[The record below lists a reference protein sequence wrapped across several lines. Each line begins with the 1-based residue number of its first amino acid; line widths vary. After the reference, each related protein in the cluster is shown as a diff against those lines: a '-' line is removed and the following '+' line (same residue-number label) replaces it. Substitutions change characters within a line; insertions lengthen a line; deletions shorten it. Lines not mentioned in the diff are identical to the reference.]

1 MARMEICMLI
11 LHYWGLMFIQLFTI
25 FWTTCVHMAAVDITI
40 IGHIKNWKRLHY
52 PKWLGGAINKQRQYG
67 YEFVADQDT
76 HPQVIL
82 FLLISL
88 FVLGGIIVLIV
99 VIWQVINDID
109 TWVLWVIDAA
119 LYFPAIIGV
128 LILKS
133 FTKRLYFQN
142 HTA

>member
-1 MARMEICMLI
+1 MLI

-25 FWTTCVHMAAVDITI
+25 FWTNCVHMAAVDITI

-52 PKWLGGAINKQRQYG
+52 PKWLGGAINKQRRYG
-67 YEFVADQDT
+67 YEFVADQET

-99 VIWQVINDID
+99 MIWQVINDID

-142 HTA
+142 HMA

>member
-1 MARMEICMLI
+1 MLI

-40 IGHIKNWKRLHY
+40 IGHINNWKRLHY
-52 PKWLGGAINKQRQYG
+52 PKWLGGAINKQRRYG

-76 HPQVIL
+76 HPQVII
-82 FLLISL
+82 FLLGSL
-88 FVLGGIIVLIV
+88 LILGGIIVLIV
-99 VIWQVINDID
+99 MIWQVINDID

-142 HTA
+142 HKA

>member
-1 MARMEICMLI
+1 MLI
-11 LHYWGLMFIQLFTI
+11 LHYWGFIFIHLFTI
-25 FWTTCVHMAAVDITI
+25 FWTIFVHMAAVDITI

-52 PKWLGGAINKQRQYG
+52 PKWLGGAINKQRRYG
-67 YEFVADQDT
+67 YEFVADQET

-88 FVLGGIIVLIV
+88 LILGGIIVLI
-99 VIWQVINDID
+99 IMLWQIVNDID

-119 LYFPAIIGV
+119 LYFPPIIGV
-128 LILKS
+128 LILKF

-142 HTA
+142 HMA